1 VLTTHAGTIR
11 YAREADTLLFS
22 RHAKQSRT
30 CEPNDARF
38 PQLPSFTFFAEIKF
52 SVGTHAHRSPAADW
66 HNSIDR
72 HRLNGHL
79 REINDKSGKA
89 GRAAMEHDP
98 EQLVSA
104 YSTDQRARVLCPKSY
119 RRNFAGAVQFL
130 RFSLGARMDRKS
142 NPGRME
148 RC

>member
-52 SVGTHAHRSPAADW
+52 SVGTVL
-66 HNSIDR
+66 
-72 HRLNGHL
+72 RLYRFVWKRRAYRLDCG
-79 REINDKSGKA
+79 SQTQ
-89 GRAAMEHDP
+89 GRGVGRTGNH
-98 EQLVSA
+98 
-104 YSTDQRARVLCPKSY
+104 VLCECL
-119 RRNFAGAVQFL
+119 AA
-130 RFSLGARMDRKS
+130 A
-142 NPGRME
+142 
-148 RC
+148 